1 MVIMEALA
9 QADVAALFSQM
20 REMETKYQ
28 AEIKELME
36 HHQTEME
43 EMEERHRLE
52 LEEAQEVAN
61 SSGRGR
67 GGARCVVYWA
77 RAWDRNARGKGRV
90 CVGGVAAQLTI
101 VHVSEFIVLL
111 QHRYFT
117 LQRG

>member
-9 QADVAALFSQM
+9 QADVAALFAQM

-43 EMEERHRLE
+43 EMEERHRHE
-52 LEEAQEVAN
+52 LQEAAG

-67 GGARCVVYWA
+67 GGARCVVA
-77 RAWDRNARGKGRV
+77 LRV
-90 CVGGVAAQLTI
+90 TPAPACSAKC
-101 VHVSEFIVLL
+101 S
-111 QHRYFT
+111 
-117 LQRG
+117 